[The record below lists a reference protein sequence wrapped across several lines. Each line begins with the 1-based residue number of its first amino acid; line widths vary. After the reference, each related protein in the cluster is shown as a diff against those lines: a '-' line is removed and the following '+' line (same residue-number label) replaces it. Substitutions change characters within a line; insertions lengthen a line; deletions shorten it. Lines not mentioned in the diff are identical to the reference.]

1 MKCSPSKNNGFFFL
15 CLIFYLIH
23 TTDGILNYLSSK
35 VDFIREFLNVLYIS
49 FDVFISRKTRAE
61 PLLQTE
67 ELNQQQA
74 MQKAEEVHQFRQYW
88 TRVLSVR
95 GTDQEERFKLKDE
108 VLEMYGEMQVSL
120 KLNTWITV
128 DKFFCNIKMIS

>member
-1 MKCSPSKNNGFFFL
+1 MPHILFDSHH
-15 CLIFYLIH
+15 H

>member
-1 MKCSPSKNNGFFFL
+1 MPHILFDSHL
-15 CLIFYLIH
+15 H
-23 TTDGILNYLSSK
+23 TTDVILNYLSSK

-49 FDVFISRKTRAE
+49 FGVFISRKTRAE

-88 TRVLSVR
+88 TRVLGVR
-95 GTDQEERFKLKDE
+95 GTDQEEWFKLKDE

-120 KLNTWITV
+120 KLDTWITV